1 MMMADMSSVMISSV
15 ECYTSLGVSHLA
27 EAVLKETRMT
37 TIGIIGSGHVG
48 SNLAEAAIA
57 HGYDVVLSNSQG
69 PDTLTGLINDLGSHA
84 RAATPAEA
92 AAEGDFAIVAIPVT
106 TIDQVPVEPLAG
118 KVVIATINYFPQRDG
133 HFPQIDNGTTTVPGL
148 LQAHLPTS
156 RVVRAFSMIN
166 AAEMSGDGHPEGDPK
181 RRALALAG
189 DDPAA
194 KQLVARLYNEF
205 GFDAVDIGGLDE
217 SWRID
222 AGQPAFVVP
231 QNVAELKANVA
242 KAKRGA

>member
-1 MMMADMSSVMISSV
+1 
-15 ECYTSLGVSHLA
+15 
-27 EAVLKETRMT
+27 MT

-48 SNLAEAAIA
+48 SNLARAAIA
-57 HGYDVVLSNSQG
+57 HGYDVVLSNSTG
-69 PDTLTGLINDLGSHA
+69 PETLSDLVKDLGPHA

-92 AAEGDFAIVAIPVT
+92 AAEGDFAIVAIPIT

-118 KVVIATINYFPQRDG
+118 KVVIATVNYFPQRDG
-133 HFPQIDNGTTTVPGL
+133 HIPEIDNGTATVPGL

-166 AAEMSGDGHPEGDPK
+166 AAEMSGDGHPEDDPK

-194 KQLVARLYNEF
+194 RQLVANLYNEF

-217 SWRID
+217 SWRVD
-222 AGQPAFVVP
+222 AGQPAFVVS

-242 KAKRGA
+242 KAKRNA

>member
-1 MMMADMSSVMISSV
+1 
-15 ECYTSLGVSHLA
+15 
-27 EAVLKETRMT
+27 MT
-37 TIGIIGSGHVG
+37 TIGILGSGHVG
-48 SNLAEAAIA
+48 SNLAQAAIA

-69 PDTLTGLINDLGSHA
+69 PDSLAALVKELGPQA

-92 AAEGDFAIVAIPVT
+92 AAAGDFAIVAIPVT

-133 HFPQIDNGTTTVPGL
+133 HIAEIDNGTTTVPGL
-148 LQAHLPTS
+148 LQAHLPAS

-166 AAEMSGDGHPEGDPK
+166 AGEMSGDGHPEGDPK

-194 KQLVARLYNEF
+194 KQLVANLYNEF
-205 GFDAVDIGGLDE
+205 GFDALDIGGLDE
-217 SWRID
+217 SWRLD
-222 AGQPAFVVP
+222 AGQPAFVTR
-231 QNVAELKANVA
+231 QNLADLKANVA
-242 KAKRGA
+242 SAKRSA

>member
-1 MMMADMSSVMISSV
+1 
-15 ECYTSLGVSHLA
+15 
-27 EAVLKETRMT
+27 MT

-48 SNLAEAAIA
+48 GNLARAAIA

-69 PDTLTGLINDLGSHA
+69 PDSLADLVKELGPRA
-84 RAATPAEA
+84 RAATPAQA
-92 AAEGDFAIVAIPVT
+92 AAAGEFAIVAIPLT

-118 KVVIATINYFPQRDG
+118 KVVIATINYFPPRFGHIPEIDDG
-133 HFPQIDNGTTTVPGL
+133 TATAPGL
-148 LQAHLPTS
+148 LQAHLPAS

-189 DDPAA
+189 DDQAA
-194 KQLVARLYNEF
+194 KQLVARVYDEF

-217 SWRID
+217 SWRIE
-222 AGQPAFVVP
+222 AGQPAFVVR
-231 QNVAELKANVA
+231 QDVAELKANLA
-242 KAKRGA
+242 RAKRPA